1 MNLPGM
7 NRLDLDRL
15 GLDRPFA
22 LLFLLFPFL
31 LFLCAALL
39 ALPTQA
45 AQDAS
50 LVRSEAHRFRVVTLL
65 DGLENPWSIAF
76 LPDGRWL
83 ITERPGRLRIAE
95 SGRLQPKAVTGLPA
109 IHPHGQGGLL
119 DIALHPDYARNGW
132 IYLSY
137 AAPGKAGGGTEVLR
151 GRLMGDRLTDVRS
164 IFRMQPKLNSSLHF
178 GGRLVF
184 DRAGN
189 LFITLGDRGRMAA
202 AQDLGNHLGS
212 VIRVHDDGRIPKD
225 NPFVGR
231 AGAQPEIYSY
241 GHRNVQGVARH
252 PATGALWSHEHGPQ
266 GGDEI
271 NILRA
276 GVNYGWPVITYGV
289 NYGIGTAIGEGTRKP
304 GMAQPLYQ
312 WTPSIAPSGMAFY
325 DATAFPRW
333 RGNLFVGALKYQ
345 MLVRL
350 TLDGERVVGE
360 ERLLEGIGRIRDVRV
375 GPDGLIYLLTDE
387 ADGRLLRLEPV
398 E

>member
-1 MNLPGM
+1 MS
-7 NRLDLDRL
+7 RRCS
-15 GLDRPFA
+15 RCFA
-22 LLFLLFPFL
+22 LI
-31 LFLCAALL
+31 L
-39 ALPTQA
+39 AWLAWAIGSAQA
-45 AQDAS
+45 IGEAG
-50 LVRSEAHRFRVVTLL
+50 VIRSEAHNFRVVTLL
-65 DGLENPWSIAF
+65 DGLEHPWSIAF

-83 ITERPGRLRIAE
+83 ITERPGRLRIVE
-95 SGRLQPKAVTGLPA
+95 SGRLRPKPVAGLPP
-109 IHPHGQGGLL
+109 IHSQGQGGLL
-119 DIALHPDYARNGW
+119 DIALHPEHARNGW

-137 AAPGKAGGGTEVLR
+137 AAPGDAGAGTEVLR
-151 GRLMGDRLTDVRS
+151 GRLVGDRLTDVRS
-164 IFRMQPKLNSSLHF
+164 IFRMQPKLDSPVHF

-184 DRAGN
+184 DRAGD
-189 LFITLGDRGRMAA
+189 LYITLGDRGRMAA

-212 VIRVHDDGRIPKD
+212 VVRLHDDGRIPKD

-231 AGAQPEIYSY
+231 AGARAEIYSY
-241 GHRNVQGVARH
+241 GHRNVQGAARH

-276 GVNYGWPVITYGV
+276 GVNHGWPVITYGV
-289 NYGIGTAIGEGTRKP
+289 NYGTGTAIGEGRRKA

-325 DATAFPRW
+325 DAAAFPRW
-333 RGNLFVGALKYQ
+333 RGNLLVGALKFQ

-387 ADGRLLRLEPV
+387 ANGRLLRLEPV
-398 E
+398 G